1 MSLLYLT
8 IMDLQSLYQLFLSG
22 GGISTDSR
30 NVKKGDIFFALKGEN
45 FDGNQYALQSL
56 QNGAVLAVADDQRLP
71 DDPALYKVLDVLDTL
86 QRLANLHRK
95 QFSIPIIAITGS
107 NGKTT
112 TKELIAAVLNIHY
125 PTHFT
130 KGNLNNHIGVPLTL
144 LAMPLNTEIA
154 VIEMGA
160 NHQGEINDLC
170 HIAEPTHGLIT
181 NIGKAHLEGF
191 GGVEGVKVGKSELF
205 KYLKDGCIFLNQM
218 DETLVSLSLD
228 NKKKIIYT
236 LSAQPDPNNALYEI
250 ENLPTQEFLRVAF
263 LSENGDYISAQTH
276 LTGNYNLGNIMS
288 AIAVGKYF
296 KVPGD
301 KIKMALEN
309 YVPSQN
315 RSQYI
320 SYKGGKIIL
329 DAYNANPSSMEAA
342 LNNLFAISHLNK
354 IAILGDMFELGEESS
369 YEHKKIAD
377 FADNSLLSKVI
388 LIGKNFEQVALEKKW
403 VHFNTATEAKNYFDS
418 LPFSTSLILIKGS
431 RGMKLETLVEI

>member
-1 MSLLYLT
+1 
-8 IMDLQSLYQLFLSG
+8 MDLQSLYQLFLSG
-22 GGISTDSR
+22 CGISTDSR

-56 QNGAVLAVADDQRLP
+56 HNGAVLAVADDQNLP
-71 DDPALYKVLDVLDTL
+71 DHPALFKVLDVLDTL

-191 GGVEGVKVGKSELF
+191 GGVEGVKMGKSELF

-329 DAYNANPSSMEAA
+329 DAYNANPSSMEAS
-342 LNNLFAISHLNK
+342 LYNLFSIPHLHK
-354 IAILGDMFELGEESS
+354 IAILGDMFELGDEASV
-369 YEHKKIAD
+369 EHKRIAD
-377 FADNSLLSKVI
+377 FADNPSLSQVI

-418 LPFSTSLILIKGS
+418 LPFSTSLLLIKGS

>member
-1 MSLLYLT
+1 
-8 IMDLQSLYQLFLSG
+8 MDLQSLYQLFLSG
-22 GGISTDSR
+22 CGISTDSR

-56 QNGAVLAVADDQRLP
+56 QNGAVLAVADDLHLP
-71 DDPALYKVLDVLDTL
+71 DHPALFKVLDVLDTL

-191 GGVEGVKVGKSELF
+191 GGVEGVKMGKSELF
-205 KYLKDGCIFLNQM
+205 KYLKDGCIFLNQL

-236 LSAQPDPNNALYEI
+236 LSDQPDPNNALYEI

-320 SYKGGKIIL
+320 SYRGGKIIL

-342 LNNLFAISHLNK
+342 LYNLFSIPYLHK
-354 IAILGDMFELGEESS
+354 IAILGDMFELGDEASV
-369 YEHKKIAD
+369 EHKRIAD
-377 FADNSLLSKVI
+377 FADNPSLSQVI

-403 VHFNTATEAKNYFDS
+403 VHFYTAAEAKNYFDS
-418 LPFSTSLILIKGS
+418 LPFSTSLLLIKGS

>member
-1 MSLLYLT
+1 
-8 IMDLQSLYQLFLSG
+8 MDIQSLYQLFLSG
-22 GGISTDSR
+22 CGISTDSR

-45 FDGNQYALQSL
+45 FDGNQYDLQSI
-56 QNGAVLAVADDQRLP
+56 QNGAVLAVADDLHLP
-71 DDPALYKVLDVLDTL
+71 DHQALFKVLDVLDTL

-191 GGVEGVKVGKSELF
+191 GGVEGVKMGKSELF
-205 KYLKDGCIFLNQM
+205 KYLMDGCIFLNQM

-236 LSAQPDPNNALYEI
+236 LSDQPDPNNALYEI

-263 LSENGDYISAQTH
+263 LSENGDYITAQTH

-309 YVPSQN
+309 YVPTQN

-342 LNNLFAISHLNK
+342 LNNLFSIPHLNK
-354 IAILGDMFELGEESS
+354 IAILGDMFELGDEAP

-377 FADNSLLSKVI
+377 FADNPSLSQVI
-388 LIGKNFEQVALEKKW
+388 LIGKNFEQVALEKNW
-403 VHFNTATEAKNYFDS
+403 VHFNSATEAKNYFDS
-418 LPFSTSLILIKGS
+418 LPFSTSLLLIKGS

>member
-1 MSLLYLT
+1 M
-8 IMDLQSLYQLFLSG
+8 IMDIQSLYQLFLSG
-22 GGISTDSR
+22 CRISTDSR
-30 NVKKGDIFFALKGEN
+30 NVKKGDIFFALKGDH

-56 QNGAVLAVADDQRLP
+56 QNGAVLAVVDDHRLH
-71 DDPALYKVLDVLDTL
+71 DQPALFKVLDVLDTL

-112 TKELIAAVLNIHY
+112 TKELVAAVLNIHY

-160 NHQGEINDLC
+160 NHQGEINNLC
-170 HIAEPTHGLIT
+170 TIAEPTHGLIT

-191 GGVEGVKVGKSELF
+191 GGVEGVKLGKSELY

-218 DETLVSLSLD
+218 DETLASLSLD

-236 LSAQPDPNNALYEI
+236 LSEHPDPSNAFYEI
-250 ENLPTQEFLRVAF
+250 KNIPTQEFLKVAF
-263 LSENGDYISAQTH
+263 LSENGDFISAQTH
-276 LTGNYNLGNIMS
+276 LTGKYNLGNIMS

-320 SYKGGKIIL
+320 TYKGGKIIL

-342 LNNLFAISHLNK
+342 LNNLFSIPHLNK
-354 IAILGDMFELGEESS
+354 IAILGDMFELGEEAP

-377 FADNSLLSKVI
+377 YADNSLLIQVI
-388 LIGKNFEQVALEKKW
+388 LIGINFKQVAKEKNW
-403 VHFNTATEAKNYFDS
+403 VHFDTAKEAKNYFDS
-418 LPFSTSLILIKGS
+418 LPFSTALLLIKGS
-431 RGMKLETLVEI
+431 RGMKLESLVEI

>member
-1 MSLLYLT
+1 
-8 IMDLQSLYQLFLSG
+8 MDLQSLYQLFLSG
-22 GGISTDSR
+22 CGISTDSR

-56 QNGAVLAVADDQRLP
+56 QNGAVLAVADDLHLP
-71 DDPALYKVLDVLDTL
+71 DHPALFKVLDVLDTL

-191 GGVEGVKVGKSELF
+191 GGVEGVKMGKSELF
-205 KYLKDGCIFLNQM
+205 KYLKDGCIFLNQL

-329 DAYNANPSSMEAA
+329 DAYNANPSSMEAS
-342 LNNLFAISHLNK
+342 LYNLFSIPHLHK
-354 IAILGDMFELGEESS
+354 IAILGDMFELGDEASV
-369 YEHKKIAD
+369 EHKRIAD
-377 FADNSLLSKVI
+377 FADNPSLSQVI

-418 LPFSTSLILIKGS
+418 LPFSTSLLLIKGS

>member
-1 MSLLYLT
+1 
-8 IMDLQSLYQLFLSG
+8 MDLQSLYQLFLSG
-22 GGISTDSR
+22 CGISTDSR

-56 QNGAVLAVADDQRLP
+56 QNGAVLAVADDLHLP
-71 DDPALYKVLDVLDTL
+71 DHPALFKVLDVLDTL

-112 TKELIAAVLNIHY
+112 TKELIAAVLSIHY

-191 GGVEGVKVGKSELF
+191 GGVEGVKMGKSELF

-329 DAYNANPSSMEAA
+329 DAYNANPSSMEAS
-342 LNNLFAISHLNK
+342 LYNLFSIPHLHK
-354 IAILGDMFELGEESS
+354 IAILGDMFELGDEASV
-369 YEHKKIAD
+369 EHKRIAD
-377 FADNSLLSKVI
+377 FADNPSLSQVI

-418 LPFSTSLILIKGS
+418 LPFSTSLLLIKGS

>member
-1 MSLLYLT
+1 
-8 IMDLQSLYQLFLSG
+8 MDLQSLYQLFLSG
-22 GGISTDSR
+22 CGISTDSR

-56 QNGAVLAVADDQRLP
+56 QNGAVLAVADDLHLP
-71 DDPALYKVLDVLDTL
+71 DHPALFKVLDVLDTL

-191 GGVEGVKVGKSELF
+191 GGVEGVKMGKSELF

-236 LSAQPDPNNALYEI
+236 LSDQPDPNNALYEI

-320 SYKGGKIIL
+320 SYRGGKIIL

-342 LNNLFAISHLNK
+342 LYNLFSIPYLHK
-354 IAILGDMFELGEESS
+354 IAILGDMFELGDEASV
-369 YEHKKIAD
+369 EHKRIAD
-377 FADNSLLSKVI
+377 FADNPSLSQVI

-403 VHFNTATEAKNYFDS
+403 VHFYTAAEAKNYFDS
-418 LPFSTSLILIKGS
+418 LPFSTSLLLIKGS